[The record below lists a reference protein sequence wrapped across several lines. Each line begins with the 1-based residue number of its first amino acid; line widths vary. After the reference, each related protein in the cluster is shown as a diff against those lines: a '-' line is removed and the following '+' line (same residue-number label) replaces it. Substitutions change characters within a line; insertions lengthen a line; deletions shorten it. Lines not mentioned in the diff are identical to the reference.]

1 MLSQVKCMLRRF
13 ILPPPLP
20 PLPHRAPIASGH
32 AVPGD
37 QKALMKR
44 QQLMSDKR
52 LMAAVTKV
60 GAYCSSLKQIL
71 SPLSPPNTHT
81 QRCAAPSTRALSS
94 ARPVFSY
101 APVIAAI
108 CCCPSLLSPH
118 FAVLTGH
125 KKKGRRWVTKEQY
138 IRYYCC
144 QCCRVEEATRV
155 EALLIG
161 S

>member
-71 SPLSPPNTHT
+71 SPLSPPQHTHT
-81 QRCAAPSTRALSS
+81 KMCRAVNSSVVVGKTSVFVCACHRCYLLLPFIA
-94 ARPVFSY
+94 
-101 APVIAAI
+101 IAAL
-108 CCCPSLLSPH
+108 CGPNW
-118 FAVLTGH
+118 A
-125 KKKGRRWVTKEQY
+125 
-138 IRYYCC
+138 
-144 QCCRVEEATRV
+144 
-155 EALLIG
+155 
-161 S
+161 